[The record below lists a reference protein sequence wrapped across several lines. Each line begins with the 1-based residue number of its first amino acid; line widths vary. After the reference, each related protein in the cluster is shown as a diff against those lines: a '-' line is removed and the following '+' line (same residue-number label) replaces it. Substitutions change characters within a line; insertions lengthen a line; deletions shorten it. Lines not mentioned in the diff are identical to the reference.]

1 MIILHTIA
9 ELRAWRAAQD
19 KIAFVPTM
27 GNLHAGHLALVE
39 LAGQHA
45 AGVLVSIFVN
55 PLQFGVNEDYAQYPR
70 TLPQDSEL
78 LSGSAASA
86 IFAPTVETLFPVP
99 QSYHIE
105 PPPLA
110 DELCGQFRPG
120 HFRGVATVVMKLINL
135 TQPDIAVFGKKD
147 FQQLT
152 ILRGMVQDFALPVNI
167 IAAETCR
174 AEDGLALS
182 SRNGYLTTEQR
193 QAAAFLYASLGKI
206 KTQILNGERNYPQLE
221 QAAHAQLNA
230 AGWRVDYVSIRNQ
243 SLAIPTAANKQL
255 VILAAAY
262 LGRTRLIDNI
272 EVLI

>member
-1 MIILHTIA
+1 MIILRSIA
-9 ELRAWRAAQD
+9 ELYDWRAEQEN
-19 KIAFVPTM
+19 IAFVPTM
-27 GNLHAGHLALVE
+27 GNLHAGHLSLVE

-45 AGVLVSIFVN
+45 GGVLVSIFVN

-70 TLPQDSEL
+70 TLAQDSEL

-86 IFAPTVETLFPVP
+86 IFAPAVETLFPEP
-99 QSYHIE
+99 QSYHIA

-120 HFRGVATVVMKLINL
+120 HFRGVATVVMKLFNL

-147 FQQLT
+147 YQQLT
-152 ILRGMVQDFALPVNI
+152 ILRGMAQDFALPVNI

-182 SRNGYLTTEQR
+182 SRNSYLTTEQR
-193 QAAAFLYASLGKI
+193 QAAAFLYASLRTI
-206 KTQILNGERNYPQLE
+206 KTQILSGEQNYPQLE
-221 QAAHAQLNA
+221 QDAHAQLNA

-243 SLAIPTAANKQL
+243 CLSIPTAANKQL

-272 EVLI
+272 EVSI